1 MYAIIRTAGLLLAV
15 LLSFLILQKF
25 GAYFGGSLCNAGG
38 PWGTDFPL
46 EVLIGVEIAAL
57 IFIFFWLLF
66 FAQGKN
72 MLWGTLLLA
81 GGLSNL
87 FERLSFGCVMDYIHA
102 FSWFPV
108 FNLADV
114 FLTVAVL
121 GLLWENKT
129 ESFK

>member
-15 LLSFLILQKF
+15 LFSFLILQKS
-25 GAYFGGSLCNAGG
+25 GVYFGESLCNAGG
-38 PWGTDFPL
+38 PWGIDFPL

-57 IFIFFWLLF
+57 VFIFFWLFF

-72 MLWGTLLLA
+72 MLWGTLLFS
-81 GGLSNL
+81 GGVSNL
-87 FERLSFGCVMDYIHA
+87 FERLSFGCVTDYIHV

-121 GLLWENKT
+121 GLLWENKGVDYR
-129 ESFK
+129 